1 MGKPQADLFWI
12 KYQSMAEKYK
22 NRLLARWLEGR
33 LSPEEQAAFEK
44 TTAYPDFQEIVR
56 GMERF
61 KKPAFDPAPLKEP
74 LMGAAD
80 ALAGPKVLRM
90 KPWVYAAAALL
101 LALVSLGVFFSEKQY
116 VTGVGEQLD
125 ISLPDGS
132 RVQLNAASRLEH
144 RRFFTDSDKTLT
156 LVEGEGYFEVE
167 HGGQFRVKTPHG
179 IVTVLGT
186 RFNIRSRNELFE
198 LSCYEGRVKFAE
210 STILSAGETL
220 HLEDGRFVKE
230 RLSAQ
235 APAWIAGISEF
246 RNAPLS
252 EVLQELQLQYGL
264 SFETGAVDTSARF
277 SGSFVHDNLP
287 TALKSVFLP
296 MGINYEHQAGQNSI
310 ILSPNTNAQE

>member
-1 MGKPQADLFWI
+1 LGKPRADLFWI
-12 KYQSMAEKYK
+12 KDQSMAEKYK

-61 KKPAFDPAPLKEP
+61 KKPAFDPATLKEP

-144 RRFFTDSDKTLT
+144 RRFFTDSDK
-156 LVEGEGYFEVE
+156 
-167 HGGQFRVKTPHG
+167 P
-179 IVTVLGT
+179 
-186 RFNIRSRNELFE
+186 
-198 LSCYEGRVKFAE
+198 
-210 STILSAGETL
+210 
-220 HLEDGRFVKE
+220 
-230 RLSAQ
+230 
-235 APAWIAGISEF
+235 
-246 RNAPLS
+246 
-252 EVLQELQLQYGL
+252 
-264 SFETGAVDTSARF
+264 
-277 SGSFVHDNLP
+277 
-287 TALKSVFLP
+287 
-296 MGINYEHQAGQNSI
+296 
-310 ILSPNTNAQE
+310 